1 MSLPHTV
8 SKGKLKE
15 KMLEYFR
22 ELERTGGEL
31 IVTDHRVPVLVITPL
46 KKKGKSVD
54 EIFKSHRGKVKYF
67 EDLTA
72 PTESEWEEK

>member
-1 MSLPHTV
+1 MGIPYTV
-8 SKGKLKE
+8 SKGQLKE

-31 IVTDHRVPVLVITPL
+31 IVTDHRVPVLKITTL
-46 KKKGKSVD
+46 KRKGKSV
-54 EIFKSHRGKVKYF
+54 EEVFKSSRGKVKYY

-72 PTESEWEEK
+72 PTESEWDEK

>member
-1 MSLPHTV
+1 MGLPHTV
-8 SKGKLKE
+8 SKGQLKE

-31 IVTDHRVPVLVITPL
+31 IVTDHRIPVLRITPL
-46 KKKGKSVD
+46 KRKGKSTED
-54 EIFKSHRGKVKYF
+54 IFKNHRGKVKYN

-72 PTESEWEEK
+72 TTESEWEDS

>member
-1 MSLPHTV
+1 MAMPHSV

-31 IVTDHRVPVLVITPL
+31 IVTDHRVPVLVIKPI
-46 KKKGKSVD
+46 KKKGKSV
-54 EIFKSHRGKVKYF
+54 EEVFKSHRGKVKYF
-67 EDLTA
+67 EDLTHS
-72 PTESEWEEK
+72 TESEWDEH

>member
-1 MSLPHTV
+1 MTLPHTV

-22 ELERTGGEL
+22 QLERNGGEL
-31 IVTDHRVPVLVITPL
+31 IVTDHRVPVLRITPL
-46 KKKGKSVD
+46 KKKGKSV
-54 EIFKSHRGKVKYF
+54 EEVFGHYRGKVKYF

-72 PTESEWEEK
+72 PTYLEWEES